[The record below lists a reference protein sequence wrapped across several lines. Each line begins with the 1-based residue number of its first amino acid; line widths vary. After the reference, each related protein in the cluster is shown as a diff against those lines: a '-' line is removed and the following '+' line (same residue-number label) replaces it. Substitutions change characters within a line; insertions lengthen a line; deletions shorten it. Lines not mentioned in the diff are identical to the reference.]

1 MVSQVS
7 GRFPVA
13 EGRRHL
19 QGQSATIERSN
30 GKRGLIAFDYSSVR
44 GRAAEVE
51 GEKKTNAHHV

>member
-1 MVSQVS
+1 MVLQVS

-13 EGRRHL
+13 EDRRHL

-30 GKRGLIAFDYSSVR
+30 GKRGLITFNFSGPWE
-44 GRAAEVE
+44 GREVE

>member
-13 EGRRHL
+13 EDRGHL
-19 QGQSATIERSN
+19 QRQSATIERV
-30 GKRGLIAFDYSSVR
+30 KREEGADHFEFHSVR
-44 GRAAEVE
+44 GRAGEVE

>member
-13 EGRRHL
+13 EDRGDL

-30 GKRGLIAFDYSSVR
+30 GKRGLITFNFSGPWE
-44 GRAAEVE
+44 GREVE